1 MRVKT
6 QDLTGPALDWAV
18 AKADSQDRYI
28 TFDFDLTHPLIIS
41 GIRSWGPSFIWSQGG
56 PIIEREFISISPGEW
71 DVDATPM
78 VQNICAWSLKAEI
91 HGTEKFYYGP
101 TPLVAAMLC
110 FVASKLGDEVDVPEE
125 LSN

>member
-1 MRVKT
+1 MKVKT
-6 QDLTGPALDWAV
+6 SELIGPALDWAV
-18 AKADSQDRYI
+18 AKAEGYDEGWLARQMGNPNPHTRAIPAFSTD
-28 TFDFDLTHPLIIS
+28 
-41 GIRSWGPSFIWSQGG
+41 WSQGG

-101 TPLVAAMLC
+101 TPLVAAMRC
-110 FVASKLGDEVDVPEE
+110 FISSKIGDEVDVPEE